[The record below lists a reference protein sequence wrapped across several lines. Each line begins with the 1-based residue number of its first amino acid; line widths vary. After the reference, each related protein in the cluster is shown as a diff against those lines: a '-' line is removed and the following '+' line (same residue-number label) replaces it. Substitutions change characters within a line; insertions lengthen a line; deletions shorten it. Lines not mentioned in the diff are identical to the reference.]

1 MRTKMKRQQ
10 SDVEKNLDN
19 RLIEYLAS
27 KPWVDENYQFCEKCS
42 QSVHR
47 NDCLSYCWACS
58 KTDFPLA
65 KTNVA
70 PKAIEALAKLSFP
83 CYIPGYEPGVTIEN
97 MENLQIV
104 TSASKDA
111 VLMPS
116 GSTLLVNRLN
126 NSLKASSSW
135 RELANVLPFRYKGN
149 TPVDEFAPIRISCG
163 TAMQICRSVLDYYC
177 GRQQNFDPCK
187 DIEKVKVERIVY
199 VKDNTYGCHMT
210 YCDGN

>member
-1 MRTKMKRQQ
+1 MKRQQ

-104 TSASKDA
+104 TSAFPTAHFQHTFRLIWGAITFSEA
-111 VLMPS
+111 V
-116 GSTLLVNRLN
+116 
-126 NSLKASSSW
+126 
-135 RELANVLPFRYKGN
+135 
-149 TPVDEFAPIRISCG
+149 
-163 TAMQICRSVLDYYC
+163 TATAGV
-177 GRQQNFDPCK
+177 
-187 DIEKVKVERIVY
+187 V
-199 VKDNTYGCHMT
+199 
-210 YCDGN
+210 